1 MPEFDYNEP
10 SLYAPDLLP
19 FPDMTGRV
27 VIISP
32 TVYDTKALC
41 TAFGFEDEKPKTI
54 FCTHTY
60 MHAPKY
66 PYLALCSEFMG
77 APTAVAVL
85 EVLAG
90 KGAKGFLF
98 YGPCGSLDPAMDV
111 GTIFLAEN
119 ALSEEGTSRHYSPE
133 LWFEPDAEYARILK
147 AILNMREQRFAH
159 GAMVST
165 DGLFRETLSKINYY
179 RSQGCH
185 GIDMET
191 SALFAVAQYL
201 RVKLCSVNV
210 ISDVFCDDVWLNGF
224 SSGEFKKG
232 RLEAIEIMKEMVAWM
247 HKNMTA

>member
-1 MPEFDYNEP
+1 MHKFDYNEP

-19 FPDMTGRV
+19 FPDMTGRI

-32 TVYDTKALC
+32 TVYDTKALRM
-41 TAFGFEDEKPKTI
+41 AFGFEDEKPKTI

-60 MHAPKY
+60 MNAPRY
-66 PYLALCSEFMG
+66 PYLALCSDFMG
-77 APTAVAVL
+77 APMAAVVL

-90 KGAKGFLF
+90 KGAKDFLF
-98 YGPCGSLDPAMDV
+98 CGPCGSLDPVMGI
-111 GTIFLAEN
+111 GTIFLPEKAF
-119 ALSEEGTSRHYSPE
+119 SEEGTSRHYSPE
-133 LWFEPDAEYARILK
+133 LWFEPDAEYTRVVK
-147 AILNMREQRFAH
+147 AILNTREQRFAR

-179 RSQGCH
+179 RSQSCRC
-185 GIDMET
+185 IDMET

-201 RVKLCSVNV
+201 QVKICSVNV
-210 ISDVFCDDVWLNGF
+210 ISDVFFDDAWLNGF

-232 RLEAIEIMKEMVAWM
+232 RLEVIEIMKEMVAWM